1 MKDFLKF
8 TLATVTGIILSSIV
22 LFIIGMVTLFGIMAA
37 SDTETIVKK
46 NSVMI
51 LDLNGTL
58 VERTQEDPLG
68 ILSQLFNDDSNTYGL
83 DDILS
88 SIKKAKENEDI
99 KGIYLQANSLG
110 TSYASLQ
117 EIRNALLDF
126 KESGKFVIA
135 YADSYTQGLYYLSSA
150 ADKVLLN
157 PKGMIE
163 WRGIASTPLFY
174 KDLLQKIGV
183 EMQIFKVGT
192 YKSAV
197 EPFIATEMSPANRE
211 QVTTFIS
218 SIWSQVTEGVSA
230 SRNIP
235 VDSLKAYA
243 DRMLMFYPAEES
255 VRCGLADT
263 LVYRNDVRDYLKRL
277 VDIDED
283 DNLSLLGLG
292 DMINVR
298 KNVPKDKSGN
308 IIAVYYAS
316 GEITDYPG
324 SATSEEGIVGS
335 KVIRDLRKLK
345 DNDDVKAVVLRVNSP
360 GGSAFASEQIW
371 YAVKELK
378 TKKPVIVSMGDYA
391 ASGGYYISCG
401 ADTIVAE
408 PTTLTGSIGIFG
420 MVPNVKELTD
430 KIGLSYDVVKTNKY
444 ADFGNI
450 MRPFSEGEKALLQ
463 MMVAEGYDTFIT
475 RCAEGRHTTK
485 EAIEKI
491 AEGRVWTGEAAKEL
505 GLVDELGGIDKALD
519 IAIAKARV
527 GGYTIVSYPTPLFY
541 KDLLQKIGVEMQI
554 FKVGTYKSA
563 VEPFIATEMS
573 PANREQVTTFI
584 SSIWSQVTEGVS
596 ASRNIPVDS
605 LKAYADRM
613 LMFYPAEESVRCGL
627 ADTLVYRND
636 VRDYLKRLVDID
648 EDDNLSLLGLGDMI
662 NVRKNVPKDKSG
674 NIIAVYYAS
683 GEITD
688 YPGSATSE
696 EGIVGSKVIRDLRKL
711 KDNDDVKAVVLRVN
725 SPGGSA
731 FASEQI
737 WYAVKEL
744 KTKKPVIVS
753 MGDYAAS
760 GGYYISCGADT
771 IVAEPTTL
779 TGSIGIFGMV
789 PNVKELTDKI
799 GLSYD
804 VVKTNKYAD
813 FGNIMRPFSEG
824 EKALL
829 QMMVAEGYDTFIT
842 RCAEGRHT
850 TKEAIEKIAEGR
862 VWTGE
867 AAKEL
872 GLVDELGGI
881 DKALDIAI
889 AKARVGGYTIVSYP
903 EKKDVLSSLLDT
915 KPTNYVESQLLK
927 SKLGEYYRQFGLL
940 TNLKEQSMIQ
950 ARVPFELNIK

>member
-527 GGYTIVSYPTPLFY
+527 GGYTIVSYP
-541 KDLLQKIGVEMQI
+541 
-554 FKVGTYKSA
+554 
-563 VEPFIATEMS
+563 
-573 PANREQVTTFI
+573 
-584 SSIWSQVTEGVS
+584 
-596 ASRNIPVDS
+596 
-605 LKAYADRM
+605 
-613 LMFYPAEESVRCGL
+613 
-627 ADTLVYRND
+627 
-636 VRDYLKRLVDID
+636 
-648 EDDNLSLLGLGDMI
+648 
-662 NVRKNVPKDKSG
+662 
-674 NIIAVYYAS
+674 
-683 GEITD
+683 
-688 YPGSATSE
+688 
-696 EGIVGSKVIRDLRKL
+696 
-711 KDNDDVKAVVLRVN
+711 
-725 SPGGSA
+725 
-731 FASEQI
+731 
-737 WYAVKEL
+737 
-744 KTKKPVIVS
+744 
-753 MGDYAAS
+753 
-760 GGYYISCGADT
+760 
-771 IVAEPTTL
+771 
-779 TGSIGIFGMV
+779 
-789 PNVKELTDKI
+789 
-799 GLSYD
+799 
-804 VVKTNKYAD
+804 
-813 FGNIMRPFSEG
+813 
-824 EKALL
+824 
-829 QMMVAEGYDTFIT
+829 
-842 RCAEGRHT
+842 
-850 TKEAIEKIAEGR
+850 
-862 VWTGE
+862 
-867 AAKEL
+867 
-872 GLVDELGGI
+872 
-881 DKALDIAI
+881 
-889 AKARVGGYTIVSYP
+889 
-903 EKKDVLSSLLDT
+903 EKKNVLSSLLDT

>member
-183 EMQIFKVGT
+183 EMQV
-192 YKSAV
+192 
-197 EPFIATEMSPANRE
+197 
-211 QVTTFIS
+211 
-218 SIWSQVTEGVSA
+218 
-230 SRNIP
+230 
-235 VDSLKAYA
+235 
-243 DRMLMFYPAEES
+243 
-255 VRCGLADT
+255 
-263 LVYRNDVRDYLKRL
+263 
-277 VDIDED
+277 
-283 DNLSLLGLG
+283 
-292 DMINVR
+292 
-298 KNVPKDKSGN
+298 
-308 IIAVYYAS
+308 
-316 GEITDYPG
+316 
-324 SATSEEGIVGS
+324 
-335 KVIRDLRKLK
+335 
-345 DNDDVKAVVLRVNSP
+345 
-360 GGSAFASEQIW
+360 
-371 YAVKELK
+371 
-378 TKKPVIVSMGDYA
+378 
-391 ASGGYYISCG
+391 
-401 ADTIVAE
+401 
-408 PTTLTGSIGIFG
+408 
-420 MVPNVKELTD
+420 
-430 KIGLSYDVVKTNKY
+430 
-444 ADFGNI
+444 
-450 MRPFSEGEKALLQ
+450 
-463 MMVAEGYDTFIT
+463 
-475 RCAEGRHTTK
+475 
-485 EAIEKI
+485 
-491 AEGRVWTGEAAKEL
+491 
-505 GLVDELGGIDKALD
+505 
-519 IAIAKARV
+519 
-527 GGYTIVSYPTPLFY
+527 
-541 KDLLQKIGVEMQI
+541 